1 MNLYWPDSSP
11 LYHPTTLPHRQIM
24 STAGPW
30 RSRRIHYGDAHM
42 EEVCGKFMASC
53 PDVEAR
59 PLRHRPKARQIVL
72 RMRDPAQHAAKL

>member
-1 MNLYWPDSSP
+1 
-11 LYHPTTLPHRQIM
+11 M

-42 EEVCGKFMASC
+42 EEVCEKFMASC
-53 PDVEAR
+53 PDVEGR